1 VRLAGEGLNDRHP
14 ALVSCSPAQLKAT
27 GSGSNGAG
35 ERRWALRRL
44 LGDPGGAVFAASTAI
59 HCASLELLTGDR
71 AAAEEALRR
80 GYEAL
85 AGTGER
91 YLLAPI
97 AALLV
102 QLVSAQ
108 GRVAEAEEIG
118 RAAEELAASD
128 DLELLWPSLR
138 GKALAWQER
147 ADEAERRAREAVEL
161 IRIRAAVSRLTTW
174 HSRNASREAGR

>member
-1 VRLAGEGLNDRHP
+1 
-14 ALVSCSPAQLKAT
+14 
-27 GSGSNGAG
+27 
-35 ERRWALRRL
+35 
-44 LGDPGGAVFAASTAI
+44 
-59 HCASLELLTGDR
+59 
-71 AAAEEALRR
+71 
-80 GYEAL
+80 
-85 AGTGER
+85 
-91 YLLAPI
+91 
-97 AALLV
+97 
-102 QLVSAQ
+102 
-108 GRVAEAEEIG
+108 VAEAEEIG